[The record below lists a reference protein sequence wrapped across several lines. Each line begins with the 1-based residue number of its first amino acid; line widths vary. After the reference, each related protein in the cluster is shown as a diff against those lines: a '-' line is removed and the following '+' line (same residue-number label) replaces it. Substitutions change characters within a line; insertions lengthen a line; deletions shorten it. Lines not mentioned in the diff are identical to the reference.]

1 MMVSFKNIKDKET
14 TINTAQEKKQVTDM
28 CKNYTDNKFLS
39 NHSTYKNTTECICV
53 CVHGFKHKNIFEIR
67 YFISSITTN

>member
-14 TINTAQEKKQVTDM
+14 TINIAQEKKQVTDM

-53 CVHGFKHKNIFEIR
+53 CVCMVLSTKIYLKLDIL
-67 YFISSITTN
+67 YQV